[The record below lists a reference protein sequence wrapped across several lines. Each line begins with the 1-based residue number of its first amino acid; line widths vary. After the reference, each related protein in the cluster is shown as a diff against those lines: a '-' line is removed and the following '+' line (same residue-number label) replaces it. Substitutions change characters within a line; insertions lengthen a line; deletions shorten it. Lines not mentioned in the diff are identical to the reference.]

1 MLLPNTEP
9 KTPLVSGREKYLQA
23 FLIAFFCAAL
33 LFLPFVIYDK
43 GYFLFFGDFNVQQ
56 VPFYKLA
63 HESVKSG
70 DIYWSW
76 YTDLGANFIG
86 SYSFYLLFSPF
97 FWLTLIFPTAV
108 VPYLMAPLL
117 ALKFG
122 VMSLTAYMFI
132 TRFVKN
138 KNAALIGGLL
148 YAFSGFSVYNI
159 FFNHFH
165 DAMAFFPLLLVA
177 LDELVEND
185 RKCLFAIC
193 VALCLSVNYFFF
205 AGQVVFVI
213 IYFVIRVI
221 SDPNYNVTVKKF
233 FLIAFE
239 SVLGVLLVAVVA
251 LPSYLAIADNNRVG
265 GFLTG
270 WSTVLY
276 SNEQRYPDIIHSFL
290 FPPDLPSR
298 PNFFPDANAKWSSM
312 AGWFPLFSLSGV
324 IAFMWV
330 KTKHWVKRLIATCI
344 VMAFVPF
351 LNTAFYAFDNS
362 YYARWY
368 YMPILIMAL
377 ATAWAIED
385 PEIDMKKGIRW
396 TVALTVPFV
405 VLGFIP
411 VSTKDGGVAFT
422 GVVKYQDRFWA
433 YIAIAFLS
441 LAILSAI
448 FCYLRRH
455 KHFYR
460 VTVVSLC
467 AVFLVY
473 GWLFV
478 GLGKTHSYND
488 EWIINTGIE
497 GRDKIYIDDDD
508 FYRVDVYDGMD
519 NQAMFWKLPTI
530 QAFHSIVPASVM
542 EYYPTVGVDRGVG
555 SRPEP
560 KYYGIRALTSTKYL
574 FVDQQKTEYE
584 ILPGFEFYANQ
595 NGFDIYINNYFV
607 PMGFTYDSAIPRSE
621 YDSISE
627 GYRHLAQLKA
637 IVLEDEDYE
646 KYKEKLAFADTDTY
660 DWWYSE
666 EEYYSDCEKLADEA
680 CYFFE
685 KDNRGFTAKI
695 NAKSSNLVFFSVPY
709 DAGWSVTVNGQPSE
723 IIKANVGFM
732 AVEVPE
738 GDSEIRFDYKTPG
751 LSSGITVSVI
761 SLVVLVVYASAS
773 AAFLFKKRK
782 TQSAGTEEA
791 AEISEEQKGE
801 KE

>member
-1 MLLPNTEP
+1 MTLANNQLSN
-9 KTPLVSGREKYLQA
+9 PLNAKQKEKYLLS

-63 HESVKSG
+63 HEAVKSG
-70 DIYWSW
+70 DIYWNW
-76 YTDLGANFIG
+76 YTDLGVNFIG

-97 FWLTLIFPTAV
+97 FWLTLPFPTSI
-108 VPYLMAPLL
+108 VPYFMAPLL

-122 VMSLTAYMFI
+122 VMSLTAYTFI

-138 KNAALIGGLL
+138 KNAALIGALL

-165 DAMAFFPLLLVA
+165 DAMAFFPLLLVS
-177 LDELVEND
+177 LDELVENG
-185 RKCLFAIC
+185 RKGLFAIC
-193 VALCLSVNYFFF
+193 VALCLMVNYFFF
-205 AGQVVFVI
+205 VGQVVFVI

-221 SDPNYNVTVKKF
+221 SDKNYSVTIKKF
-233 FLIAFE
+233 LQIAFE

-265 GFLTG
+265 GFLLG

-324 IAFMWV
+324 IAFMWA
-330 KTKHWVKRLIATCI
+330 KSKHWIKRIIATCI
-344 VMAFVPF
+344 VMAFIPV

-368 YMPILIMAL
+368 YMPILIMGL
-377 ATAWAIED
+377 ATAKAIED

-411 VSTKDGGVAFT
+411 NSKDGEVVFS
-422 GVVKYQDRFWA
+422 GVVRFQDRFWA

-441 LAILSAI
+441 LTVLI
-448 FCYLRRH
+448 FIFYFLRKH

-460 VTVVSLC
+460 ITVASVM
-467 AVFLVY
+467 AIFLIY
-473 GWLFV
+473 SWLFV

-497 GRDKIYIDDDD
+497 GREKIYIDDDD

-519 NQAMFWKLPTI
+519 NQAMFWRIPTI
-530 QAFHSIVPASVM
+530 QAFHSIVPPSVM
-542 EYYPTVGVDRGVG
+542 EYYPLVGVERGVG
-555 SRPEP
+555 SRPQPE
-560 KYYGIRALTSTKYL
+560 YYGIRALTSTKYL
-574 FVDQQKTEYE
+574 FIDQQKTEYE
-584 ILPGFEFYANQ
+584 ILPGFEFYSNQ
-595 NGFDIYINNYFV
+595 NGFDIYVNNYYI
-607 PMGFTYDSAIPRSE
+607 PMGFTYDTILSRSQFE
-621 YDSISE
+621 QIST
-627 GYRHLAQLKA
+627 GYRHLVQLKA
-637 IVLEDEDYE
+637 IVLEDKEYE
-646 KYKEKLAFADTDTY
+646 KYKDMFKEADIY
-660 DWWYSE
+660 DWWYTE
-666 EEYYSDCEKLADEA
+666 NEYYKDCTARAENT
-680 CYFFE
+680 CYYFE
-685 KDNRGFTAKI
+685 KDNKGFTAKI
-695 NAKSSNLVFFSVPY
+695 TSESKNLVFFSVPY
-709 DAGWSVTVNGQPSE
+709 DEGWSVTVNGEDAQV
-723 IIKANVGFM
+723 IKANVGFM

-738 GDSEIRFDYKTPG
+738 GDSEIRFDYTTPG
-751 LSSGITVSVI
+751 LSLGIKISIVS
-761 SLVVLVVYASAS
+761 LCVLVGYVFIAT
-773 AAFLFKKRK
+773 FLDKKK
-782 TQSAGTEEA
+782 AKSSVVKENSDTQE
-791 AEISEEQKGE
+791 KGI
-801 KE
+801 